1 MGFGHEKLDMYRACR
16 LGLPIMKTRRSTQQ
30 GSIPIPIP
38 TPMENMNRRIANH
51 GLEATPKGAWCQAIE
66 NPQTAFQG
74 QTPGCPVTPG
84 PPGSSPASFVLFVV

>member
-51 GLEATPKGAWCQAIE
+51 GLEATPKGAPQAHDVRR
-66 NPQTAFQG
+66 QS
-74 QTPGCPVTPG
+74 CPDGVRP
-84 PPGSSPASFVLFVV
+84 